1 MKEIDKMKNK
11 GGWFK
16 GLTPR
21 LIKKPL
27 ANTLTFLLFE
37 LFEEVKDK

>member
-1 MKEIDKMKNK
+1 MKRFAKE

-21 LIKKPL
+21 LFKKPL
-27 ANTLTFLLFE
+27 SNTITFYMFE
-37 LFEEVKDK
+37 LI